1 MVSQTIKK
9 WYAEMPDLLGNLLA
23 DRPGDNVPV
32 KSTEE
37 REKLE
42 QFREK
47 EFLLLEGNYT
57 TEVR

>member
-1 MVSQTIKK
+1 MVSQAIKK

-23 DRPGDNVPV
+23 DRPGGNFPV

-37 REKLE
+37 REELE

-47 EFLLLEGNYT
+47 EFLQSQGDYT
-57 TEVR
+57 AEVG